1 MKTIFFTLIIVF
13 LCTSISRGQELR
25 PYTMYKAKSD
35 TFITKKLT
43 GNSIMCVANTKN
55 TYYKKTHDYTNVS
68 TVEETD
74 RSKLLKSF
82 TQVFNTDRL
91 KQLASESFM
100 QMHIYVNPSGKI
112 LEIMFYLKKN
122 TSITAT
128 ELEALEKTVKN
139 NISFNLKPEETKAG
153 EFFMISQLVKYDKFL
168 NGTVE

>member
-1 MKTIFFTLIIVF
+1 
-13 LCTSISRGQELR
+13 
-25 PYTMYKAKSD
+25 MYKAKSD

-43 GNSIMCVANTKN
+43 GNSIMCVLNTKN
-55 TYYKKTHDYTNVS
+55 TYYKKAHNYTNVS

-74 RSKLLKSF
+74 RSKLLNSF

-91 KQLASESFM
+91 KQLVSESCM

-128 ELEALEKTVKN
+128 ELEALEKTVKS

-153 EFFMISQLVKYDKFL
+153 EFYIISQLVKYNQVL
-168 NGTVE
+168 TRNIE